1 MRVIL
6 DTNVFVSGI
15 FFGGPPYRILKA
27 WRDGELRLVV
37 SQEILNEYQRVGEEL
52 AGQFP
57 GVDPYSILELVA
69 MNAEIFLDQIM
80 PEPVC
85 EDPEDDKF
93 IACALAGRCKV
104 IVRGDK
110 HLLKVSG
117 FRGIKV
123 MRPRQFADEYLS
135 GGG

>member
-57 GVDPYSILELVA
+57 GANLYPILELVT

-93 IACALAGRCKV
+93 IACALASGCRV
-104 IVRGDK
+104 IVSGDK
-110 HLLKVSG
+110 HLLRMSG
-117 FRGIKV
+117 FGGIEV
-123 MRPRQFADEYLS
+123 MRPREFIDQYLS
-135 GGG
+135 MDS

>member
-1 MRVIL
+1 VRVIL

-27 WRDGELRLVV
+27 WRDGEIRLVV

-57 GVDPYSILELVA
+57 GVNPHSILELVT

-93 IACALAGRCKV
+93 IACALASGCKV
-104 IVRGDK
+104 IVSGDK
-110 HLLKVSG
+110 HLLKMSG
-117 FRGIKV
+117 FGGIDV
-123 MRPRQFADEYLS
+123 MRPRQFIDQYLS
-135 GGG
+135 MDS